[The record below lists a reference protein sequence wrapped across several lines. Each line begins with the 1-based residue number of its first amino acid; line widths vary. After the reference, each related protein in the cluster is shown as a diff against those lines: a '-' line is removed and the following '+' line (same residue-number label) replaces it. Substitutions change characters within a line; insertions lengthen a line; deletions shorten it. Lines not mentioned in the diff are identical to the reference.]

1 MNLKFAKVSAAA
13 LATVF
18 GVVVASVAVAQDKYP
33 SRPIEFI
40 LPAPPGGGLDRTMR
54 LLAEFAEP
62 ILGQKILFTY
72 KPGGNGTIGTSLIA
86 QAKPDGYTIGAVWHS
101 PLTTAPHTLQVPYT
115 LDDFIPVVQFS
126 AGPYVIC
133 VAPDFPA
140 NTGQELIAE
149 LKANPQKYI
158 YGHDGVGGTVHL
170 ASERTLKPL
179 GVQLRGVPFNG
190 SGETARAFL
199 GGHIAVYSGSV
210 PPIGPHMAAGKA
222 KCLIIHSKQR
232 NPMLPQAASLTDLGV
247 PDSETLLWHAI
258 IAPKGVPPD
267 RIAVVERAFREA
279 ASQTKYLEFL
289 RGNGET
295 APLKTGADL
304 AKIWNDESVAMGT
317 LVQTMGIK
325 KQ

>member
-1 MNLKFAKVSAAA
+1 MCRSFASFSIAAV
-13 LATVF
+13 T
-18 GVVVASVAVAQDKYP
+18 VASMILMPSAGMAQEKYP

-54 LLAEFAEP
+54 LLAEYAEP

-72 KPGGNGTIGTSLIA
+72 KPGGNGTIGTTLIA
-86 QAKPDGYTIGAVWHS
+86 QAKPDGYTMGAVWHS

-115 LDDFIPVVQFS
+115 LDDFIPVLQFS
-126 AGPYVIC
+126 AGPYVMC

-140 NTGQELIAE
+140 SSGKELIE
-149 LKANPQKYI
+149 QLKANPQKYT

-170 ASERTLKPL
+170 ATERTLKPL
-179 GVQLRGVPFNG
+179 GVQIRGVPFNG

-199 GGHIAVYSGSV
+199 GGHILVYSGSV

-267 RIAVVERAFREA
+267 RVAIVERAFREA
-279 ASQTKYLEFL
+279 ASQPRYIEYLKS
-289 RGNGET
+289 NGET
-295 APLKTGADL
+295 APLKTGAEL
-304 AKIWNDESVAMGT
+304 AKIWTDESAAMAS
-317 LVQTMGIK
+317 LVQSMGLK